1 MIIDWFTVIAQIVNF
16 LILVALLRFFLFGR
30 IRSAMRERKAQIA
43 SSLDD
48 ARKKQEQAAR
58 ELESYREEK
67 RAWEEKRDELMKEA
81 SREAADKRRQLLQQA
96 KEEAGKERERMLR
109 SLREKK
115 HELAR
120 DLRLMSL
127 EDAAGITKRVL
138 SELSTTGVEQGV
150 VDVFISRMKDIPPD
164 RKDRLT
170 QATREGK
177 NTITIRSSFV
187 LERSLQEILS
197 DAVKEEFIEKMSLEY
212 RHEPAL
218 VLGIEMKVDD
228 YTVSWSAGEFLT
240 DVEERVATAIR
251 GAFGQPGEDT
261 HV

>member
-1 MIIDWFTVIAQIVNF
+1 MIIDWFTVIAQIINF

-30 IRSAMRERKAQIA
+30 IRSAMRERKAQIE
-43 SSLDD
+43 SSLED

-58 ELESYREEK
+58 ELESCRVEIL
-67 RAWEEKRDELMKEA
+67 AWEEQRDELMKEA
-81 SREAADKRRQLLQQA
+81 SREAADKRRQLLQQV
-96 KEEAGKERERMLR
+96 KEEAGKERERILR
-109 SLREKK
+109 SLKEKK

-127 EDAAGITKRVL
+127 EDAARISRRVL
-138 SELSTTGVEQGV
+138 SELSTAEVEQGIV
-150 VDVFISRMKDIPPD
+150 NVFISRIRDLPRD
-164 RKDRLT
+164 RKDKLT
-170 QATREGK
+170 QAVREGK

-187 LERSLQEILS
+187 LGRALQEKIS
-197 DAVKEEFIEKMSLEY
+197 IVVKEEFTVASPVEY

-228 YTVSWSAGEFLT
+228 YTVSWSAADFLT

-251 GAFGQPGEDT
+251 GAFGRPGEDA

>member
-67 RAWEEKRDELMKEA
+67 RAWEEKRDGLMKEA
-81 SREAADKRRQLLQQA
+81 SREAADRRRQLLQQA
-96 KEEAGKERERMLR
+96 KEEAGKEQERMLA
-109 SLREKK
+109 SLKEKK

-127 EDAAGITKRVL
+127 EDAAGMTRHVL

-150 VDVFISRMKDIPPD
+150 VDVFISRMKDIPRD
-164 RKDRLT
+164 RKDRLI
-170 QATREGK
+170 QAARKGK

-187 LERSLQEILS
+187 LDRALQEKIS
-197 DAVKEEFIEKMSLEY
+197 GAVKEEFTDTVPVEY

-228 YTVSWSAGEFLT
+228 YTVSWSAGEFLA
-240 DVEERVATAIR
+240 DVEERIATAIR
-251 GAFGQPGEDT
+251 GAFGRPGEDA
-261 HV
+261 HA

>member
-1 MIIDWFTVIAQIVNF
+1 LIIDWFTVIAQIVNF

-48 ARKKQEQAAR
+48 ARKKQELASR
-58 ELESYREEK
+58 ELESCRQEK
-67 RAWEEKRDELMKEA
+67 RAWDEKKDELMKEA
-81 SREAADKRRQLLQQA
+81 SREAADRRRQLLQQA
-96 KEEAGKERERMLR
+96 KEEAGKERGRMLG
-109 SLREKK
+109 SLMERK

-120 DLRLMSL
+120 SLRLMSL
-127 EDAAGITKRVL
+127 EDAAGITRHVL
-138 SELSTTGVEQGV
+138 FELSTFPVEQGI
-150 VDVFISRMKDIPPD
+150 VDVFISRMKDIPRD
-164 RKDRLT
+164 RKDRLI
-170 QATREGK
+170 QAARKGE

-187 LERSLQEILS
+187 LGNVLQEKIS
-197 DAVKEEFIEKMSLEY
+197 GVVKEEFTDTAPVEY

-240 DVEERVATAIR
+240 DVEERIATAIR
-251 GAFGQPGEDT
+251 GSFGRPGEGA

>member
-30 IRSAMRERKAQIA
+30 IRSAMRERQAQIA

-48 ARKKQEQAAR
+48 ARKSQEQAAR

-67 RAWEEKRDELMKEA
+67 RTWEEKRDELMKEA
-81 SREAADKRRQLLQQA
+81 SREAADKRRQLLKQA
-96 KEEAGKERERMLR
+96 KEEAGKEQDRMLS

-127 EDAAGITKRVL
+127 EDAVGITRRVL
-138 SELSTTGVEQGV
+138 SELSTVHVEQGI

-164 RKDRLT
+164 RKDRLI
-170 QATREGK
+170 QAVRKGK
-177 NTITIRSSFV
+177 TAITVRSSFV
-187 LERSLQEILS
+187 PGSALQEKILE
-197 DAVKEEFIEKMSLEY
+197 AVKEEFTVTAPLEY
-212 RHEPAL
+212 RHDPAL

-228 YTVSWSAGEFLT
+228 YTVSFSAGEFLS
-240 DVEERVATAIR
+240 DVEERVSTAIR
-251 GAFGQPGEDT
+251 GAFGRPGEGA